1 MSVCPIASEN
11 NFDHLV
17 KQNHAI
23 GDENL
28 RDDTENKW
36 RNEHTQQKAK
46 RKQKKKTTKG
56 HESHMQVLEKAE
68 GYRSCL
74 VDLSTR
80 ELQNSQQIFY
90 GMRTDRGRSILNYK
104 MFYPVQ

>member
-28 RDDTENKW
+28 RDDTENKC
-36 RNEHTQQKAK
+36 R
-46 RKQKKKTTKG
+46 
-56 HESHMQVLEKAE
+56 
-68 GYRSCL
+68 
-74 VDLSTR
+74 D
-80 ELQNSQQIFY
+80 ELSQQI
-90 GMRTDRGRSILNYK
+90 SKCKLIK
-104 MFYPVQ
+104 